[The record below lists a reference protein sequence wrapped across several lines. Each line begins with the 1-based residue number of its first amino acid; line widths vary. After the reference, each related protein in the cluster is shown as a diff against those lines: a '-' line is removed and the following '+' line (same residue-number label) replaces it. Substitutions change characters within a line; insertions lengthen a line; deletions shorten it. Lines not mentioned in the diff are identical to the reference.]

1 MKQPANQLKKKRKAI
16 AAGLVGNI
24 LEWYDFA
31 VYGFFA
37 PILATLFFP
46 SDDPVTSLIAAYGA
60 FAAGFLMRPVGAVI
74 FGHIGDRLGRKRA
87 LTLSIVL
94 MAIPSLCIGLLPTY
108 EQIGVTAGVLLVVLR
123 MLQGV
128 AVGGEFTGSIVY
140 LTENAPPGRRG
151 FFASWSLFGANG
163 GILLGSL
170 VGALLS
176 YLLTDM
182 QLHSWGWRLP
192 FLAGVGVAI
201 AGLMIRR
208 SMDETEN
215 DTNTDSAVAIPL
227 VHVLRHHKAKL
238 SLVFGLNTG
247 FAVVFY
253 SAFVY
258 MSGWL
263 VTQEHET
270 QAMALAI
277 NSAGLVMMCILIP
290 IMAHISDRV
299 GRKPVMLLGA
309 ILMVVLPYPLAWLMG
324 HPDPKFAVMAQFGF
338 AIAISTYVGPLPA
351 TIAELFPPNIR
362 VTAVSVGYN
371 LAFAVFGGT
380 APMLATWLIAQSG
393 SNLGFAWYLSAMAAV
408 SLVATLFLP
417 STIGT
422 KKKSD

>member
-1 MKQPANQLKKKRKAI
+1 MDQPAEQMKQKRKAI
-16 AAGLVGNI
+16 VAGLVGNI

-37 PILATLFFP
+37 PILARLFFP
-46 SDDPVTSLIAAYGA
+46 SDDPFNSLIAAYGA

-140 LTENAPPGRRG
+140 LAESAPPGRRG

-176 YLLTDM
+176 FTLTDA

-192 FLAGVGVAI
+192 FLAGVFVAI
-201 AGLMIRR
+201 AGLIIRR
-208 SMDETEN
+208 SMGETDTHN
-215 DTNTDSAVAIPL
+215 DAAVEIPL
-227 VHVLRHHKAKL
+227 VHVLRHHKTKL
-238 SLVFGLNTG
+238 ALVFGLNTG

-263 VTQEHET
+263 VSEAHEA
-270 QAMALAI
+270 QDVALGI
-277 NSAGLVMMCILIP
+277 NSVGLVLMCILIP
-290 IMAHISDRV
+290 ITARISDRV
-299 GRKPVMLLGA
+299 GRKPVMLVGA
-309 ILMVVLPYPLAWLMG
+309 ILMVVLPYPLAWLMV
-324 HPDPKFAVMAQFGF
+324 HPDPMFAMLGQFGF

-380 APMLATWLIAQSG
+380 APMVATWLIKESG
-393 SNLGFAWYLSAMAAV
+393 SNLGFAWYLSAMATV
-408 SLVATLFLP
+408 SLIATLFLRN
-417 STIGT
+417 SVDDKETWH
-422 KKKSD
+422 